1 MRIIAGTMRSRT
13 IIAPKGNDTRPTLDR
28 TRESLF
34 NIIAGNCPEAKVL
47 DLYGGSGA
55 LALESISRGADSAVV
70 CDCSR
75 EAAKAIR
82 QNIESLRVGE
92 QVRFLMMQDLQ
103 AVQLLGREKVQFD
116 LVFLDPPYRLSTD
129 PACKAMADA
138 GILMEDALVV
148 IEHDARVTPA
158 PDARYTLIDKRQY
171 RDTAISFY
179 HFNDKNTE
187 EEHGG
192 TVDISGQL

>member
-13 IIAPKGNDTRPTLDR
+13 IVAPKGNETRPTLDR

-55 LALESISRGADSAVV
+55 LALESVSRGAECAVV

-75 EAAKAIR
+75 DAAKAIR
-82 QNIESLRVGE
+82 QNIESLRVGDK
-92 QVRFLMMQDLQ
+92 VRFLMMQDLQ
-103 AVQLLGREKVQFD
+103 AVQLLGREKAQFD

-138 GILMEDALVV
+138 GILMADALVV
-148 IEHDARVTPA
+148 IEHDVRVTPS

-179 HFNDKNTE
+179 HFSDKNTE

-192 TVDISGQL
+192 TVGVSGQL

>member
-1 MRIIAGTMRSRT
+1 MRIIAGSMRSRT
-13 IIAPKGNDTRPTLDR
+13 IAAPKGTDTRPTLDR

-34 NIIAGNCPEAKVL
+34 NIIAGNCPDAKVL

-55 LALESISRGADSAVV
+55 LALESISRGAKSAVV

-82 QNIESLRVGE
+82 QNIETLKVGE
-92 QVRFLMMQDLQ
+92 QVRFLFMQDLQ
-103 AVQLLGREKVQFD
+103 AVHLLGREKAQFD

-129 PACKAMADA
+129 PACKAMMEA
-138 GILMEDALVV
+138 GILEEDALVV
-148 IEHDARVTPA
+148 IEHDVRVVPA
-158 PDARYTLIDKRQY
+158 PGENYQLIDKRQY

-179 HFNDKNTE
+179 HFNNKNTE

>member
-1 MRIIAGTMRSRT
+1 MRIIAGSMRSRT
-13 IIAPKGNDTRPTLDR
+13 IVAPKGTDTRPTLDR

-34 NIIAGNCPEAKVL
+34 NMISGDCRDAKVL

-55 LALESISRGADSAVV
+55 LALESISRGAQSAVI

-82 QNIESLRVGE
+82 QNIESLKVAE
-92 QVRFLMMQDLQ
+92 QAKFLFMQDLQ
-103 AVQLLGREKVQFD
+103 AVALLGRENAKFD

-129 PACKAMADA
+129 PACRGMDEA
-138 GILMEDALVV
+138 GILEEGALIV
-148 IEHDARVTPA
+148 IEHDAKVNPQ
-158 PDARYTLIDKRQY
+158 PGKGYDLIDKRQY

-179 HFNDKNTE
+179 QYHINTE
-187 EEHGG
+187 AEHGG
-192 TVDISGQL
+192 TVDISREL

>member
-1 MRIIAGTMRSRT
+1 MRIIAGSMRSRT
-13 IIAPKGNDTRPTLDR
+13 IVAPKGNDTRPTLDR

-34 NIIAGNCPEAKVL
+34 NIIAGNCPDAKVL

-55 LALESISRGADSAVV
+55 LALESISRGAQSAVV

-82 QNIESLRVGE
+82 QNIETLKLQD
-92 QVRFLMMQDLQ
+92 QVRFLFMQDLQ
-103 AVQLLGREKVQFD
+103 AVQLLGREKAQFD
-116 LVFLDPPYRLSTD
+116 LVFLDPPYRISTD

-138 GILMEDALVV
+138 GILEEGALVI
-148 IEHDARVTPA
+148 IEHDMRVTPA
-158 PDARYTLIDKRQY
+158 PDARYELIDKRQY
-171 RDTAISFY
+171 RDTVISFY

-192 TVDISGQL
+192 TVGISGQL